1 MPWSAPAGAGNA
13 AAARHEGPAAL
24 RREGAT
30 AGSGAEDP
38 RREWDPEVEGRE
50 WELGDGRVEDV
61 RWGSDL
67 EERRGQRHS
76 PVAQERRGASP
87 AAQGADSAETGEAF
101 FFFFFFFF
109 FL

>member
-38 RREWDPEVEGRE
+38 RREWDPGE
-50 WELGDGRVEDV
+50 GRVEDV